1 MCTMRR
7 GMDAGRERKEP
18 VLSGVPEPD
27 RTRQAKDDPK
37 EGMEKEEGGSVT
49 NKTMELLERVLRKID
64 SVSIAPDSFR
74 SLRGVFERD
83 GREGRIMKV
92 YLSHPYGGSLINKL
106 HSMGIAKLY
115 QEIWAAE
122 GVDHEIVNPL
132 VELEDEAEN
141 NTEPQM
147 LALAIDLM
155 RKCDAVMFAPGWKKS
170 RGCRME
176 HMAAFADGMK
186 ICYLPEGL
194 ALS

>member
-1 MCTMRR
+1 
-7 GMDAGRERKEP
+7 
-18 VLSGVPEPD
+18 
-27 RTRQAKDDPK
+27 
-37 EGMEKEEGGSVT
+37 
-49 NKTMELLERVLRKID
+49 
-64 SVSIAPDSFR
+64 
-74 SLRGVFERD
+74 
-83 GREGRIMKV
+83 MKV

-122 GVDHEIVNPL
+122 GADHEIINPL
-132 VELEDEAEN
+132 VELEKESER

-170 RGCRME
+170 SGCRME

-194 ALS
+194 AMS